1 VAATCPWCSAARA
14 AGPTC
19 PRCGA
24 NYAKAEQIKTQG
36 RAVAVPVPEPAVL
49 SEPVFAGAVL
59 AAMEDRAVDDPA
71 LEFKLSVAAVPAMLA
86 VALLFHLFLPGL
98 QRIFLGMP
106 IHELGH
112 ALTAWFTGYA
122 AIPTLWKTIIFD
134 ERSWSA
140 PSTSRRA
147 PRRCCS
153 RSAATASAWCSP
165 RC

>member
-36 RAVAVPVPEPAVL
+36 RAVAVPVPAVL

-59 AAMEDRAVDDPA
+59 AGMEDRAVDDPA

-98 QRIFLGMP
+98 LGGG
-106 IHELGH
+106 LGF
-112 ALTAWFTGYA
+112 AAWRAYVAEKMLLVVFCGVLLVVQAIGTFYCTAGA
-122 AIPTLWKTIIFD
+122 H
-134 ERSWSA
+134 S
-140 PSTSRRA
+140 
-147 PRRCCS
+147 
-153 RSAATASAWCSP
+153 
-165 RC
+165 